1 MALLELDRVDLIY
14 QTEKSETEAVR
25 DLSMSVDEGEFIA
38 LVGPSG
44 CGKTTLLS
52 MIAGLIPPT
61 GGSIKVDGAEVTA
74 RSGIVGYM
82 LQRDNLFE
90 WRTIE
95 SNVLLGLSVQKKLT
109 EENRN
114 YALGMLSKYGLGE
127 FRDAYPTEL
136 SGGMRQR
143 AALIRTL
150 AFKPKILL
158 LDEPFSAV
166 DFQTRMTV
174 CDDVYSIIKSER
186 KTAVLVTHD
195 ISEAVSMAD
204 KIVVLTKRPA
214 TVKTVFNIDIDAP
227 TPLAKRENPRFSE
240 WFDRVWREV
249 SQNDSNIESQ

>member
-14 QTEKSETEAVR
+14 QTETDETEAVR
-25 DLSMSVDEGEFIA
+25 DLCLTVDEGEFIA

-44 CGKTTLLS
+44 CGKTTVLS
-52 MIAGLIPPT
+52 MIAGLMTPT
-61 GGSIKVDGAEVTA
+61 SGSVTVGGKPVTA
-74 RSGIVGYM
+74 GSGDVGYM

-95 SNVLLGLSVQKKLT
+95 SNVLLGLSVQKNLT
-109 EENRN
+109 KENRD
-114 YALGMLSKYGLGE
+114 YALAMLDKYGLGD
-127 FRDAYPTEL
+127 FRTHYPTQL

-150 AFKPKILL
+150 AFKPKLLL

-174 CDDVYSIIKSER
+174 CDDVYSIIKSEK
-186 KTAVLVTHD
+186 KTALLVTHD

-204 KIVVLTKRPA
+204 RIVVLTGRPA
-214 TVKTVFNIDIDAP
+214 TVKKIFTVDIDAP
-227 TPLAKRENPRFSE
+227 TPLKKREHPDFSS
-240 WFDRVWREV
+240 WFDRIWKEV
-249 SQNDSNIESQ
+249 SI

>member
-1 MALLELDRVDLIY
+1 MALLEITDVDLIY

-25 DLSMSVDEGEFIA
+25 SLTLGVDEGEFIA

-52 MIAGLIPPT
+52 MIAGLLPPT
-61 GGSIKVDGAEVTA
+61 RGSVTIDGEPVVA
-74 RSGIVGYM
+74 SQGNVGYM

-95 SNVLLGLSVQKKLT
+95 SNVLLGLSIQKKLT
-109 EENRN
+109 EESKR
-114 YALGMLSKYGLGE
+114 YALDMLDKYGLGE
-127 FRDAYPTEL
+127 FKSSYPTEL

-150 AFKPKILL
+150 AFKPRLLL

-174 CDDVYSIIKSER
+174 CDDVHSIIKNEH

-204 KIVVLTKRPA
+204 RIIVLTKRPA
-214 TVKTVFNIDIDAP
+214 TVKTVFDIDITASS
-227 TPLAKRENPRFSE
+227 PLKRRESPRFSE
-240 WFDRVWREV
+240 WFDRVWKEV
-249 SQNDSNIESQ
+249 SL

>member
-1 MALLELDRVDLIY
+1 MALLDINHVDVIY

-25 DLSMSVDEGEFIA
+25 DLTLSVDEGEFIA

-52 MIAGLIPPT
+52 MIAGLLQPT
-61 GGSIKVDGAEVTA
+61 VGTVTIDGKPIVAS
-74 RSGIVGYM
+74 SGNVGYM

-95 SNVLLGLSVQKKLT
+95 SNVLLGLTVQKKLNDESRKYAT
-109 EENRN
+109 E
-114 YALGMLSKYGLGE
+114 MLDKYGLGD
-127 FRDAYPTEL
+127 FKSAFPTQL

-150 AFKPKILL
+150 AFKPRLLL

-174 CDDVYSIIKSER
+174 CDDVHAIIKNEN
-186 KTAVLVTHD
+186 KTALLVTHD

-204 KIVVLTKRPA
+204 RIVVLTKRPA
-214 TVKTVFNIDIDAP
+214 TVKTVFTIDIAASS
-227 TPLAKRENPRFSE
+227 PLKRRENPKFSY
-240 WFDRVWREV
+240 WFDRVWKEV
-249 SQNDSNIESQ
+249 TL

>member
-1 MALLELDRVDLIY
+1 MTLLAVNHADVIY

-25 DLSMSVDEGEFIA
+25 DLNVTVDEGEFIA

-44 CGKTTLLS
+44 CGKTTILS
-52 MIAGLIPPT
+52 MIAGLLSPT
-61 GGSIKVDGAEVTA
+61 SGSVTIDGEPVSAA
-74 RSGIVGYM
+74 SGNVGYM

-109 EENRN
+109 DESRA
-114 YALGMLSKYGLGE
+114 YAVGMLDKYGLGE
-127 FRDAYPTEL
+127 FRDAYPTQL

-150 AFKPKILL
+150 AFKPRLLL

-166 DFQTRMTV
+166 DFQTRMKV
-174 CDDVYSIIKSER
+174 CDD
-186 KTAVLVTHD
+186 D

-204 KIVVLTKRPA
+204 KIFVLTKRPA
-214 TVKTVFNIDIDAP
+214 TVKTVFDIDITAE
-227 TPLAKRENPRFSE
+227 TPLKRRESPRFSE
-240 WFDRVWREV
+240 WFDRVWKEV
-249 SQNDSNIESQ
+249 TL

>member
-1 MALLELDRVDLIY
+1 MALLALDHVDMIY
-14 QTEKSETEAVR
+14 QTESSETEAVR
-25 DLSMSVDEGEFIA
+25 DLNLTVDEGEFVA

-52 MIAGLIPPT
+52 MIAGLLPPT
-61 GGSIKVDGAEVTA
+61 SGSVALDGAPVSPK
-74 RSGIVGYM
+74 SGSVGYM

-95 SNVLLGLSVQKKLT
+95 NNVLLGLSIQKKLT
-109 EENRN
+109 PENRRD
-114 YALGMLSKYGLGE
+114 ALEMLEKYGLAE
-127 FRDAYPTEL
+127 FRSHYPTQL

-150 AFKPKILL
+150 AFKPRLLL

-204 KIVVLTKRPA
+204 RIIVLTKRPA
-214 TVKTVFNIDIDAP
+214 TVKTIFEIDIDAP
-227 TPLAKRENPRFSE
+227 SPLAKRESPRFSE
-240 WFDRVWREV
+240 WFDRVWKEV
-249 SQNDSNIESQ
+249 TL

>member
-1 MALLELDRVDLIY
+1 MSLLALEHVDLIY
-14 QTEKSETEAVR
+14 QTEKDETEAVR
-25 DLSMSVDEGEFIA
+25 DMNVTVDEGEFIA

-44 CGKTTLLS
+44 CGKTTILS
-52 MIAGLIPPT
+52 MIAGLLAPT
-61 GGSIKVDGAEVTA
+61 RGSVTIDGTPVTA
-74 RSGIVGYM
+74 ASGNVGYM

-95 SNVLLGLSVQKKLT
+95 NNVLLGLSIQKKLT
-109 EENRN
+109 PENRE
-114 YALGMLSKYGLGE
+114 YAVSMLDKYGLGE
-127 FRDAYPTEL
+127 FRDHYPTQL

-150 AFKPKILL
+150 AFKPKLLL

-174 CDDVYSIIKSER
+174 CDDVYSIIKNEK

-204 KIVVLTKRPA
+204 RIIVLTKRPA
-214 TVKTVFNIDIDAP
+214 TVKTVFKLDIDAE
-227 TPLAKRENPRFSE
+227 TPLKKRESPRFSE
-240 WFDRVWREV
+240 WFDRVWKEV
-249 SQNDSNIESQ
+249 T

>member
-1 MALLELDRVDLIY
+1 MSLLAIEHVDLIY

-25 DLSMSVDEGEFIA
+25 DLNLDAEEGEFVA

-44 CGKTTLLS
+44 CGKTTVLS
-52 MIAGLIPPT
+52 MIAGLLPPT
-61 GGSIKVDGAEVTA
+61 NGRVTVDGNEVSA
-74 RSGIVGYM
+74 KSGNVGYM

-95 SNVLLGLSVQKKLT
+95 SNVLLGLSVQKKLND
-109 EENRN
+109 ESKK
-114 YALGMLSKYGLGE
+114 YALDMLGKYGLGD
-127 FRDAYPTEL
+127 FAGSYPTEL

-150 AFKPKILL
+150 AFKPRLLL
-158 LDEPFSAV
+158 LDEPFSAI

-174 CDDVYSIIKSER
+174 CDDVHSIIKSEN
-186 KTAVLVTHD
+186 KTAILVTHD

-214 TVKTVFNIDIDAP
+214 TVKTVFRIDIDAP
-227 TPLAKRENPRFSE
+227 TPLKRRESPRFSE
-240 WFDRVWREV
+240 WFDKVWKEV
-249 SQNDSNIESQ
+249 SA

>member
-1 MALLELDRVDLIY
+1 MTLLTLDSIDLIY

-25 DLSMSVDEGEFIA
+25 DLSFTVDEGEFIA

-52 MIAGLIPPT
+52 MIAGLLKPT
-61 GGSIKVDGAEVTA
+61 RGSVTIDGAPVSPS
-74 RSGIVGYM
+74 SGTVGYM

-95 SNVLLGLSVQKKLT
+95 ANILLGLSVQKKLNAET
-109 EENRN
+109 RE
-114 YALGMLSKYGLGE
+114 YALKLLDKYGLGD
-127 FRDAYPTEL
+127 FKNAYPQEL

-143 AALIRTL
+143 VALIRTL
-150 AFKPKILL
+150 AFKPRLLL

-174 CDDVYSIIKSER
+174 CDDVHSIIKNEK
-186 KTAVLVTHD
+186 KTALLVTHD

-204 KIVVLTKRPA
+204 KIIVLTRRPA
-214 TVKTVFNIDIDAP
+214 TVKTVFDLDIDAP
-227 TPLAKRENPRFSE
+227 SPLKRRESPRFSE
-240 WFDRVWREV
+240 WFDRVWKEV
-249 SQNDSNIESQ
+249 SHD

>member
-1 MALLELDRVDLIY
+1 MALLDIDHASVIY
-14 QTEKSETEAVR
+14 QAEKSETEAVR
-25 DLSMSVDEGEFIA
+25 DLTLSVDEGEFIA

-52 MIAGLIPPT
+52 LIAGLLPPT
-61 GGSIKVDGAEVTA
+61 SGSVTIDGQKVVAS
-74 RSGIVGYM
+74 SGNVGYM

-95 SNVLLGLSVQKKLT
+95 SNVLLGLNVQKKLT
-109 EENRN
+109 DESKR
-114 YALGMLSKYGLGE
+114 YALDMLEKYGLGE
-127 FRDAYPTEL
+127 FRTAFPTQL

-150 AFKPKILL
+150 AFKPRLLL

-166 DFQTRMTV
+166 DFQTRMKV
-174 CDDVYSIIKSER
+174 CDDVHSIIKNEH

-204 KIVVLTKRPA
+204 RIVVLTKRPA
-214 TVKTVFNIDIDAP
+214 SVKRVFDIDIDAD
-227 TPLAKRENPRFSE
+227 TPMGRRENPDFSR
-240 WFDRVWREV
+240 WFDKVWKEV
-249 SQNDSNIESQ
+249 TQ

>member
-1 MALLELDRVDLIY
+1 MALLDINHVDIIY

-25 DLSMSVDEGEFIA
+25 DLSLSIDEGEFIA

-52 MIAGLIPPT
+52 MIAGLLPPT
-61 GGSIKVDGAEVTA
+61 DGTITIDGQPVVAS
-74 RSGIVGYM
+74 SGNVGYM

-95 SNVLLGLSVQKKLT
+95 QNVMLGLSVQKKLT
-109 EENRN
+109 PEARQ
-114 YALGMLSKYGLGE
+114 YAISMLDKYGLGE
-127 FRDAYPTEL
+127 FKSAYPTEL

-150 AFKPKILL
+150 AFKPRLLL

-174 CDDVYSIIKSER
+174 CDDVHSIIKNEN
-186 KTAVLVTHD
+186 KTALLVTHD

-204 KIVVLTKRPA
+204 RIVVLTKRPA
-214 TVKTVFNIDIDAP
+214 TVKTVFTIDIDAH
-227 TPLAKRENPRFSE
+227 TPLGRRESPKFSY
-240 WFDRVWREV
+240 WFDRVWKEV
-249 SQNDSNIESQ
+249 SL

>member
-1 MALLELDRVDLIY
+1 MALLDINHVDVIY

-25 DLSMSVDEGEFIA
+25 DLTLSVDEGEFIA

-52 MIAGLIPPT
+52 MIAGLLQPT
-61 GGSIKVDGAEVTA
+61 DGSVTIDGQTVVAS
-74 RSGIVGYM
+74 SGNVGYM

-95 SNVLLGLSVQKKLT
+95 ANVLLGLSVQKKLND
-109 EENRN
+109 ESKK
-114 YALGMLSKYGLGE
+114 YATDMLEKYGLGE
-127 FRDAYPTEL
+127 FRSAYPTQL

-150 AFKPKILL
+150 AFKPRLLL

-174 CDDVYSIIKSER
+174 CDDVHSIIKNEQ

-195 ISEAVSMAD
+195 IAEAVSMAD
-204 KIVVLTKRPA
+204 RIIVLTKRPA
-214 TVKTVFNIDIDAP
+214 TVKTVFEIDIDAP
-227 TPLAKRENPRFSE
+227 TPLKRRENPKFTY
-240 WFDRVWREV
+240 WFDKVWKEV
-249 SQNDSNIESQ
+249 TL

>member
-1 MALLELDRVDLIY
+1 MALLDINHVDVIY
-14 QTEKSETEAVR
+14 QSEKSETEAVR
-25 DLSMSVDEGEFIA
+25 DLTLSVDEGEFIA

-52 MIAGLIPPT
+52 MIAGLLAPT
-61 GGSIKVDGAEVTA
+61 HGSVTIDGEPIVASGGN
-74 RSGIVGYM
+74 VGYM

-95 SNVLLGLSVQKKLT
+95 SNVLLGLSIQKKLT
-109 EENRN
+109 PETKK
-114 YALGMLSKYGLGE
+114 YATDMLDKYGLGE
-127 FRDAYPTEL
+127 FKNAFPTQL

-150 AFKPKILL
+150 AFKPRLLL

-166 DFQTRMTV
+166 DFQTRMKV
-174 CDDVYSIIKSER
+174 CDDVHSIIKNEN

-204 KIVVLTKRPA
+204 RIVVLTKRPA
-214 TVKTVFNIDIDAP
+214 TVKTVFDIDIEAD
-227 TPLAKRENPRFSE
+227 TPLKRRESPRFSY
-240 WFDRVWREV
+240 WFDRVWKEV
-249 SQNDSNIESQ
+249 SL

>member
-1 MALLELDRVDLIY
+1 MALLEIENVDLIY
-14 QTEKSETEAVR
+14 QTETSETEAVK
-25 DLSMSVDEGEFIA
+25 DLNLSVDEGEFIA

-52 MIAGLIPPT
+52 MIAGLLNPT
-61 GGSIKVDGAEVTA
+61 RGELKIDGESIVAASGS
-74 RSGIVGYM
+74 VGYM

-95 SNVLLGLSVQKKLT
+95 SNVLLGLSVQKKLND
-109 EENRN
+109 ESRS
-114 YALGMLSKYGLGE
+114 YALGMLEKYGLGE
-127 FRDAYPTEL
+127 FRNSFPKEL

-150 AFKPKILL
+150 AFKPRLLL

-174 CDDVYSIIKSER
+174 CDDVYSIIKSEH
-186 KTAVLVTHD
+186 KTALLVTHD

-204 KIVVLTKRPA
+204 RIVVLTKRPA
-214 TVKTVFNIDIDAP
+214 TVKTVFDIDITAP
-227 TPLAKRENPRFSE
+227 TPLARRESPRFSE
-240 WFDRVWREV
+240 WFDRVWKEV
-249 SQNDSNIESQ
+249 SL

>member
-1 MALLELDRVDLIY
+1 MALLDINHVDIIY

-25 DLSMSVDEGEFIA
+25 DLSLSIDEGEFIA

-52 MIAGLIPPT
+52 MIAGLMPPT
-61 GGSIKVDGAEVTA
+61 DGTITIDGQPVVVS
-74 RSGIVGYM
+74 SGNVGYM

-95 SNVLLGLSVQKKLT
+95 QNVLLGLSVQKKLT
-109 EENRN
+109 PEARE
-114 YALGMLSKYGLGE
+114 YAISMLDKYGLGE
-127 FRDAYPTEL
+127 FKSAYPTEL

-150 AFKPKILL
+150 AFKPRLLL

-174 CDDVYSIIKSER
+174 CDDVHSIIKNEN
-186 KTAVLVTHD
+186 KTALLVTHD

-204 KIVVLTKRPA
+204 RIVVLTKRPA
-214 TVKTVFNIDIDAP
+214 TVKTVFTIDIDAP
-227 TPLAKRENPRFSE
+227 TPLRRRESPKFSY
-240 WFDRVWREV
+240 WFDRVWKEV
-249 SQNDSNIESQ
+249 TL

>member
-1 MALLELDRVDLIY
+1 MALLALDHVDLIY

-25 DLSMSVDEGEFIA
+25 DLNLTVDEGEFIA

-52 MIAGLIPPT
+52 MIAGLMPPT
-61 GGSIKVDGAEVTA
+61 GGSVTIDGEPVTPS
-74 RSGIVGYM
+74 SGNVGYM

-95 SNVLLGLSVQKKLT
+95 SNVLLGLIVRNELT
-109 EENRN
+109 ADTKAHAVE
-114 YALGMLSKYGLGE
+114 MLEKYGLGD
-127 FRDAYPTEL
+127 FRNHYPTQL

-150 AFKPKILL
+150 AFKPRLLL

-166 DFQTRMTV
+166 DFQTRIAV

-204 KIVVLTKRPA
+204 RIVVLTARPA
-214 TVKTVFNIDIDAP
+214 TVKTIFTVDIDAP
-227 TPLAKRENPRFSE
+227 TPLKRRESPRFSE
-240 WFDRVWREV
+240 WFDRVWKEV
-249 SQNDSNIESQ
+249 TL

>member
-1 MALLELDRVDLIY
+1 MALLDISHVDIIY
-14 QTEKSETEAVR
+14 QTEKNETEAVR
-25 DLSMSVDEGEFIA
+25 DLTLSVDEGEFIA

-52 MIAGLIPPT
+52 MIAGLLSPT
-61 GGSIKVDGAEVTA
+61 NGTVTIDGTPVVAS
-74 RSGIVGYM
+74 SGNVGYM

-95 SNVLLGLSVQKKLT
+95 SNVLLGLTVQKKLND
-109 EENRN
+109 ESRK
-114 YALGMLSKYGLGE
+114 YALDMLDKYGLGE
-127 FRDAYPTEL
+127 FKSAYPTQL

-150 AFKPKILL
+150 AFKPRLLL

-174 CDDVYSIIKSER
+174 CDDVHSIIKHEK

-195 ISEAVSMAD
+195 IAEAVSMAD
-204 KIVVLTKRPA
+204 RIVVLTARPA
-214 TVKTVFNIDIDAP
+214 TVKTIFDIDIDAP
-227 TPLAKRENPRFSE
+227 TPLKRRESPRFSY
-240 WFDRVWREV
+240 WFDRVWKEV
-249 SQNDSNIESQ
+249 TL

>member
-1 MALLELDRVDLIY
+1 MTLLAVNHADVIY

-25 DLSMSVDEGEFIA
+25 DLNVTVDEGEFIA

-44 CGKTTLLS
+44 CGKTTILS
-52 MIAGLIPPT
+52 MIAGLLSPT
-61 GGSIKVDGAEVTA
+61 SGSVTIDGEPVSAA
-74 RSGIVGYM
+74 SGNVGYM

-109 EENRN
+109 DESRA
-114 YALGMLSKYGLGE
+114 YAVGMLDKYGLGE
-127 FRDAYPTEL
+127 FRDAYPTQL

-150 AFKPKILL
+150 AFKPRLLL

-166 DFQTRMTV
+166 DFQTRMKV
-174 CDDVYSIIKSER
+174 CDDVHSIIKNEK
-186 KTAVLVTHD
+186 KTALLVTHD

-214 TVKTVFNIDIDAP
+214 TVKTVFEIDITAE
-227 TPLAKRENPRFSE
+227 TPLKRRESPRFSE
-240 WFDRVWREV
+240 WFDRVWKEV
-249 SQNDSNIESQ
+249 TL

>member
-1 MALLELDRVDLIY
+1 MALLEINHVDLIY

-25 DLSMSVDEGEFIA
+25 DLTLSVDEGEFIA

-52 MIAGLIPPT
+52 MIAGLLYPT
-61 GGSIKVDGAEVTA
+61 HGTVTIDGERIVASGGN
-74 RSGIVGYM
+74 VGYM

-109 EENRN
+109 SESKK
-114 YALGMLSKYGLGE
+114 YAIDMLDKYGLGE
-127 FRDAYPTEL
+127 FKNAFPTQL

-150 AFKPKILL
+150 AFKPRLLL

-166 DFQTRMTV
+166 DFQTRMKV
-174 CDDVYSIIKSER
+174 CDDVHSIIKNEN

-195 ISEAVSMAD
+195 ISEAESMAD
-204 KIVVLTKRPA
+204 RIVVLTKRPA
-214 TVKTVFNIDIDAP
+214 TVKTVFDVDIEAD
-227 TPLAKRENPRFSE
+227 TPLKRRESPRFSY
-240 WFDRVWREV
+240 WFDRVWKEV
-249 SQNDSNIESQ
+249 SL

>member
-1 MALLELDRVDLIY
+1 MALLSLDSIDLIY
-14 QTEKSETEAVR
+14 QTEKSETEAVSN
-25 DLSMSVDEGEFIA
+25 LSFTVDEGEFIA

-52 MIAGLIPPT
+52 MIAGLMKPT
-61 GGSIKVDGAEVTA
+61 RGSVTIDGEPVSPS
-74 RSGIVGYM
+74 SGTVGYM

-95 SNVLLGLSVQKKLT
+95 ANVLLGLSVQKKLT
-109 EENRN
+109 DESRQ
-114 YALGMLSKYGLGE
+114 YALGMLDKYGLGE
-127 FRDAYPTEL
+127 FRSAYPQEL

-150 AFKPKILL
+150 AFKPRLLL

-174 CDDVYSIIKSER
+174 CDDVHSIIKNEN
-186 KTAVLVTHD
+186 KTALLVTHD

-204 KIVVLTKRPA
+204 KVIVLTRRPA
-214 TVKTVFNIDIDAP
+214 TVKKIFTLDIDAP
-227 TPLAKRENPRFSE
+227 TPLKRRESPRFSE
-240 WFDRVWREV
+240 WFDRIWKEV
-249 SQNDSNIESQ
+249 SHD

>member
-1 MALLELDRVDLIY
+1 MALLALDHVDMIY
-14 QTEKSETEAVR
+14 QTESSETEAVR
-25 DLSMSVDEGEFIA
+25 DLTATVDEGEFVA

-52 MIAGLIPPT
+52 MIAGLLPPT
-61 GGSIKVDGAEVTA
+61 NGSVTLDGEPVSAKA
-74 RSGIVGYM
+74 GMVGYM

-95 SNVLLGLSVQKKLT
+95 SNVLLGLDIQKKLT
-109 EENRN
+109 PENRRD
-114 YALGMLSKYGLGE
+114 AIHMLEKYGLGE
-127 FRDAYPTEL
+127 FRNHYPTQL

-150 AFKPKILL
+150 AFKPRLLL

-204 KIVVLTKRPA
+204 RIIVLTKRPA
-214 TVKTVFNIDIDAP
+214 TVKTIFKIDIDASS
-227 TPLAKRENPRFSE
+227 PLKKRENPRFSE
-240 WFDRVWREV
+240 WFDRVWKEV
-249 SQNDSNIESQ
+249 T

>member
-1 MALLELDRVDLIY
+1 MALLDIDHVDVIY

-25 DLSMSVDEGEFIA
+25 DLTLAVDEGEFIA

-52 MIAGLIPPT
+52 MIAGLLPPT
-61 GGSIKVDGAEVTA
+61 NGSVTIDGEPIVAS
-74 RSGIVGYM
+74 RGNVGYM

-95 SNVLLGLSVQKKLT
+95 SNVMLGLSVQKKLT
-109 EENRN
+109 PESKK
-114 YALGMLSKYGLGE
+114 YAVDMLDKYGLGD
-127 FRDAYPTEL
+127 FRTAYPTQL

-150 AFKPKILL
+150 AFKPRLLL

-166 DFQTRMTV
+166 DFQTRMKV
-174 CDDVYSIIKSER
+174 CDDVHAIIKNEN
-186 KTAVLVTHD
+186 KTALLVTHD

-204 KIVVLTKRPA
+204 RIVVLTKRPA
-214 TVKTVFNIDIDAP
+214 TVKNVFTIDIDAP
-227 TPLAKRENPRFSE
+227 SPLKRRESPKFSY
-240 WFDRVWREV
+240 WFDRVWKEV
-249 SQNDSNIESQ
+249 TL